1 MLEADYIIV
10 GAGSAGCVLAA
21 RLAERGD
28 ARVLLLEAGRDSGAP
43 RLRIPG
49 GVMTLMG
56 NPDYDWCYRSAPDAS
71 RHDHPILWASG
82 KVVGGG
88 SAING
93 MVFNRGLARDYDAW
107 ADAGCNNWSA
117 ADVQPYF
124 ERLESFDGSNAVGRG
139 QHGPQPVEFN
149 RFDFNGVDAFLQACA
164 ECGIPPVADINLFP
178 LAGAG
183 RTQTST
189 RRGVRYSTRES
200 FLRPVLRRGQL
211 QLLDR
216 ATATSLR
223 FDGQRCC
230 GVNFTR
236 DGQQLQAR
244 ARREVIVTAGALATP
259 KLLMLSG
266 IGPAAELQSLGIA
279 VRADLPGVGANL
291 QDHAGVTLSA
301 RAKVDGITAR
311 DLTGLRFLRH
321 GLHWLLAGRGP
332 AAGGA
337 ILATAYA
344 RTQPELAQPDV
355 HLQFTALSLK
365 RDSENSPG
373 LGDQPAITTICN
385 VCQPRARGR
394 LRLLSAD
401 PAIPLDAQLQLLG
414 DEDDLHKLVAGLR
427 LIRRIYAAPA
437 LRSLVIAEQLP
448 GADCHSDAQLED
460 YCRDSSASQFHPA
473 GTCRMG
479 NDADAVTDPA
489 LRVRGVAGLRIADA
503 SVMPALTSA
512 NTNAP
517 VMMIAEKAADL
528 LRQD

>member
-1 MLEADYIIV
+1 
-10 GAGSAGCVLAA
+10 
-21 RLAERGD
+21 
-28 ARVLLLEAGRDSGAP
+28 
-43 RLRIPG
+43 
-49 GVMTLMG
+49 
-56 NPDYDWCYRSAPDAS
+56 
-71 RHDHPILWASG
+71 
-82 KVVGGG
+82 
-88 SAING
+88 
-93 MVFNRGLARDYDAW
+93 
-107 ADAGCNNWSA
+107 
-117 ADVQPYF
+117 
-124 ERLESFDGSNAVGRG
+124 
-139 QHGPQPVEFN
+139 
-149 RFDFNGVDAFLQACA
+149 
-164 ECGIPPVADINLFP
+164 
-178 LAGAG
+178 
-183 RTQTST
+183 
-189 RRGVRYSTRES
+189 
-200 FLRPVLRRGQL
+200 
-211 QLLDR
+211 
-216 ATATSLR
+216 
-223 FDGQRCC
+223 
-230 GVNFTR
+230 
-236 DGQQLQAR
+236 
-244 ARREVIVTAGALATP
+244 
-259 KLLMLSG
+259 
-266 IGPAAELQSLGIA
+266 
-279 VRADLPGVGANL
+279 
-291 QDHAGVTLSA
+291 
-301 RAKVDGITAR
+301 VDGITAR